1 MKNAQ
6 FKRKLELVKV
16 RVNERTNEEMS
27 RFQFPSIRNLMT
39 EEQREII
46 SEAQSQAMKRWWA
59 SLNAD
64 QREEMLR
71 RIKEGRARTEQKKV
85 G

>member
-6 FKRKLELVKV
+6 FKRKLEIVKT
-16 RVNERTNEEMS
+16 RVNERTFQETS
-27 RFQFPSIRNLMT
+27 RFEFPSMRSMMT
-39 EEQREII
+39 EEQRQII

-59 SLNAD
+59 SLSAD
-64 QREEMLR
+64 QHEEMLR
-71 RIKEGRARTEQKKV
+71 RIKEGRARAEQRKA